1 MKTNQNPKIKTL
13 ILKLEK
19 NSADEEKLIQAARI
33 LKAGGTV
40 IFPTETVYGLGANA
54 LDENA
59 SAKIY
64 RAKGRPGDNPL
75 IIHISSADQLY
86 QVASSVDEGSKKL
99 IEAFWPGPLTIIF
112 KKNPIVSD
120 SITGGLET
128 VAVRMPS
135 NDSAK
140 RLIELS
146 GVPVA
151 APSANISGRPSITS
165 TDYLI
170 EEMDGIVDAIL
181 IDEDSQ
187 IGLES
192 TVIDMTRRPAVIL
205 RPGKVSRGQIEK
217 VLGEPV
223 ITDDHLKDQNA
234 APLSPGMKYRHYSP
248 SADVIVAM
256 GNEDQMRSSIT
267 SKVKKDADSGRKA
280 AVAAL
285 ESRSDSYKDICSLP
299 DCIFIS
305 LGKNESEAAHNLFSI
320 LRKAD
325 KLSVDRIYF
334 EALPQGEISEAIM
347 NRLLKACAGNII

>member
-1 MKTNQNPKIKTL
+1 MKTNPKEKIETL

-19 NSADEEKLIQAARI
+19 NSSDEEKLVRVAKI
-33 LKAGGTV
+33 LRSGGTV
-40 IFPTETVYGLGANA
+40 IFPTETVYGLGADA
-54 LDENA
+54 LDEDA
-59 SAKIY
+59 AMKIY
-64 RAKGRPGDNPL
+64 SAKGRPSDNPL
-75 IIHISSADQLY
+75 IVHISSEEQLY

-112 KKNPIVSD
+112 KKSPIVSD
-120 SITGGLET
+120 NITGGLKT

-135 NDSAK
+135 NNAARK
-140 RLIELS
+140 LIELS

-165 TDYLI
+165 SDYLI
-170 EEMDGIVDAIL
+170 EEMDGIVDAII

-205 RPGKVSRGQIEK
+205 RPGKVSRIQIEK

-223 ITDDHLKDQNA
+223 ITDEHLGNENA

-248 SADVIVAM
+248 SADVIVAI
-256 GNEDQMRSSIT
+256 GSEDKMRDSII
-267 SKVKKDADSGRKA
+267 SEVKKDAAGDKKTA
-280 AVAAL
+280 IAAL
-285 ESRSDSYKDICSLP
+285 QSRSETYEGFCSSSG
-299 DCIFIS
+299 CIFIS
-305 LGKNESEAAHNLFSI
+305 LGRDEAQAAHNLFRI

-325 KLSVDRIYF
+325 KLGIDRIYF
-334 EALPQGEISEAIM
+334 ESLPHGDISEAIM